1 MWNGHKCTGMLRMR
15 AERAS
20 VTWLTG
26 SLKAAEAW
34 KSVTATGTVITGSVT
49 AKTPNQASPSPL
61 KATSVTPREAE
72 LVLRNRI
79 SGEQRPVGPRYSPPA
94 PRSGW
99 RVPPS
104 GFAARWLCWGQCC
117 RASTSVNLG
126 LLLWK
131 KVALA
136 RPTKQA
142 PFGLGLHLTAQ
153 ESNYPVNHFPGALP
167 TKIRSPQPFDASVP
181 HGATGM
187 PSELSR
193 GAVHSIFFCG
203 L

>member
-20 VTWLTG
+20 VTELTG

-34 KSVTATGTVITGSVT
+34 KSVTATGTVIAGSVT

-61 KATSVTPREAE
+61 KVTSVTPREAE
-72 LVLRNRI
+72 LVLGNRI
-79 SGEQRPVGPRYSPPA
+79 PGEQRPVGPWSRNSPPA
-94 PRSGW
+94 PRSGR
-99 RVPPS
+99 RVPLS
-104 GFAARWLCWGQCC
+104 GFGARWLCWGQCC

-142 PFGLGLHLTAQ
+142 LFGLGLYLTAQ
-153 ESNYPVNHFPGALP
+153 ESNYPVNHFLGALP
-167 TKIRSPQPFDASVP
+167 TRIRSPQPFDASVH

-187 PSELSR
+187 PS
-193 GAVHSIFFCG
+193 
-203 L
+203 